1 MAAKK
6 PVKRVAKA
14 GPNVQGGKF
23 KGKDSINLSKKE
35 LGNKGTAA
43 ASKRT
48 VDISKTK
55 HKKEG
60 PNKGKVVGPKG
71 NPLTGKVDM
80 GGGNM
85 AVYKDGK
92 RVTSRTAKKAASP
105 RSGGGVTPAQ
115 AKAKA
120 AAAAAKS
127 GGKTSAQL
135 KAAAAAKEKA
145 ASKAKAEAKKI
156 AIDKARKADT
166 AKRKSP
172 KAKDVKTTTAKPDPK
187 SKPLIK
193 DTSKDSTKPRSSYDA
208 QGKLYHEM
216 FYLGQWRRVK
226 QNSDGK
232 WMPTTS

>member
-1 MAAKK
+1 MAK

-14 GPNVQGGKF
+14 GPNVEGGKF

-35 LGNKGTAA
+35 LGKKGTAA

-48 VDISKTK
+48 VDIGKTK

-60 PNKGKVVGPKG
+60 PHKGKVVGPKG

-105 RSGGGVTPAQ
+105 SSGGGVTPAQ
-115 AKAKA
+115 AKA
-120 AAAAAKS
+120 
-127 GGKTSAQL
+127 

-166 AKRKSP
+166 AKRKSS

-187 SKPLIK
+187 LKPLIK

-216 FYLGQWRRVK
+216 FYLGRWRRVK
-226 QNSDGK
+226 QNRDGK
-232 WMPTTS
+232 WMPTAS

>member
-1 MAAKK
+1 MAPKK

-14 GPNVQGGKF
+14 GPKVQGGKF

-35 LGNKGTAA
+35 LGKKGTAA

-48 VDISKTK
+48 VSISKTE
-55 HKKEG
+55 HMKEG

-92 RVTSRTAKKAASP
+92 RVTSRTAKKGASP
-105 RSGGGVTPAQ
+105 RSD
-115 AKAKA
+115 
-120 AAAAAKS
+120 
-127 GGKTSAQL
+127 GGKTPAQL
-135 KAAAAAKEKA
+135 KAAAAAKKKA
-145 ASKAKAEAKKI
+145 ASKAKAEANKI

-166 AKRKSP
+166 AKRK
-172 KAKDVKTTTAKPDPK
+172 KAASAKPGLKP
-187 SKPLIK
+187 KPLIR

-226 QNSDGK
+226 QNKDGK

>member
-35 LGNKGTAA
+35 LGKKGAAA

-48 VDISKTK
+48 VDIGKTAY
-55 HKKEG
+55 KKEG
-60 PNKGKVVGPKG
+60 PNKGKVVGPAG

-92 RVTSRTAKKAASP
+92 RVTSRTAKKPASP

-120 AAAAAKS
+120 AAKS
-127 GGKTSAQL
+127 SSTKPPTKPKT
-135 KAAAAAKEKA
+135 K
-145 ASKAKAEAKKI
+145 
-156 AIDKARKADT
+156 
-166 AKRKSP
+166 P
-172 KAKDVKTTTAKPDPK
+172 KAKTAAVKKDKMMADKAKSQSPRP
-187 SKPLIK
+187 KPLIK

-226 QNSDGK
+226 QNRDGK

>member
-35 LGNKGTAA
+35 LGKKGTAA

-48 VDISKTK
+48 VDIGKTAY
-55 HKKEG
+55 KKEG
-60 PNKGKVVGPKG
+60 PNKGKVVGPAG

-92 RVTSRTAKKAASP
+92 RVTSRTAKKPASP

-120 AAAAAKS
+120 AKSSSTKPTSTKPKTKPTPAKPTPAKPTPAKPTPAKPKANTAAVKKDKMMADKAKS
-127 GGKTSAQL
+127 QRPRL
-135 KAAAAAKEKA
+135 
-145 ASKAKAEAKKI
+145 
-156 AIDKARKADT
+156 
-166 AKRKSP
+166 
-172 KAKDVKTTTAKPDPK
+172 
-187 SKPLIK
+187 KPLIK

-226 QNSDGK
+226 QNRDGK